1 MTDTHIDTA
10 PTFYPFFRYRDARAA
25 IAWLGR
31 AFGLRERVVYGEGDV
46 VHHAELKLGNGIV
59 MLGSARED
67 ALGTATP
74 AEVGGKV
81 TGGVYV
87 YVAEI
92 DAHHD
97 AAVAAGATIVRPLQD
112 TDYGSREYAAQDLEG
127 NLWSFGTY
135 RPAASDPAKG

>member
-1 MTDTHIDTA
+1 MTDTRIDTA
-10 PTFYPFFRYRDARAA
+10 PTFYPCLRYRDARAA

-31 AFGLRERVVYGEGDV
+31 AFGLRERVVYGEGDM
-46 VHHAELKLGNGIV
+46 VHHAELALGNGIV

-74 AEVGGKV
+74 AETGGKV
-81 TGGVYV
+81 TGLIYV

-97 AAVAAGATIVRPLQD
+97 RAVAAGATIVRPPQD
-112 TDYGSREYAAQDLEG
+112 TDYGSREYGARDLEG
-127 NLWSFGTY
+127 NYWSFGTY
-135 RPAASDPAKG
+135 HPAASDPAEG